1 MGMPADLDMITKD
14 MIGAAM
20 DMVKAVMPGAR
31 DTTIALF
38 HDLDRQKGMAGD
50 DDAGHEFA
58 KVYESAASTALD
70 KMGFSALVM
79 SETGR
84 GLMHTAREFMARE
97 SHIASQILGLCLSP
111 PIKAACPAS
120 CPRRMSLRTRA
131 SPARTPCPR
140 PRVRRAC

>member
-20 DMVKAVMPGAR
+20 DMVKAVMPG
-31 DTTIALF
+31 ALF

-84 GLMHTAREFMARE
+84 GLMHTAREFIARE
-97 SHIASQILGLCLSP
+97 SHIASQILCLSP